1 MVEVSRWV
9 VGFATSG
16 LTLVKLSLNR
26 LLPLDL
32 RCGVTTLRLV
42 DAFLAFE
49 CQFTL
54 FVSESFRVSRPDLA
68 VYRECGCSGE
78 G

>member
-1 MVEVSRWV
+1 MEVSRWV

-16 LTLVKLSLNR
+16 LTLLKLSLNGGLR
-26 LLPLDL
+26 LNL
-32 RCGVTTLRLV
+32 RWGVTTLRLV

-54 FVSESFRVSRPDLA
+54 FVSESVRVSRPDLA